1 MIPSDF
7 YPTQSTAVLSQYN
20 YEPTADLAYIPVD
33 TQNFTDAYWL
43 GWVNYANLP
52 DTFKVSAF
60 SVEDGIVSYTDCT
73 KQENV
78 PIGYNVIYT
87 TNVAWLPYFRGQVA
101 VYRQDVTPAI
111 WREIAYSP
119 SMTSSAT
126 NVFRLPN
133 KLDVNCLGYGNYVV
147 FGFAYELNGT
157 SVDQFWITISLSD
170 FIADTQFTITFGT
183 YSFTAKPSDFSE
195 SVVYSKTDDNT
206 GNVYRYALCMFCS
219 SPVGINSTG
228 DVYDNSHYIIT
239 HPMMKI
245 RESFTGNDEEFIVGY
260 NNAANWYLSDFDWT
274 QATRT
279 SGCWID
285 FSNGHPSPNNGIIM
299 NAVSFSAVFGG
310 YIGSF
315 NLTDLQA
322 HQGNVEIYQ
331 PDDCNFCFVIGKN
344 ANNNYCIMQRI
355 YTYDE
360 IYKVFALNSRYE
372 IDNSSGYYTNTGKIY
387 AKVDLET
394 NEFLTE
400 FVDGTNSNELTSWQL
415 INGTTLDNDFDPIDI
430 PPYTPGNPNDEESGD
445 SVPTQRRVIPA
456 FGNFMTVYAL
466 TGGELATFG
475 DALWTSWFD
484 QNGVA
489 TAMWEN
495 FKLMIDTGIASQ
507 TGSIDISSVLNFIVS
522 CKIYPFDLHD
532 SFAFVDSGSPKL
544 FIGRGTYGLPIGNSN
559 LYRAGSSV
567 GYLLCGTA
575 YIPHVFNDFRDYN
588 NMNITCYLP
597 YCGTLEL
604 NPADVVGRTLNC
616 FYAVDLWTGECT
628 AYVEV
633 LDAVGD
639 DGLHRYIVGTIPGK
653 IGFDVPLSATNSGQ
667 IAARRHSDIMQIA
680 TTIGGFFNRNMQI
693 GNDIAM
699 QMATLGAS
707 GMSSSNPEMASA
719 REQNIKMSGSQAYAD
734 NALGLLK
741 DITGQFNNSLT
752 RAAISAPHMNG
763 GTGFDSFASPECCYV
778 QMRYG
783 IYPTVTNYKHT
794 VGETAAVTKTLSEVS
809 GFTIC
814 NNVDVTS
821 LNCTEEEKS
830 EIKMLLES
838 GVFL

>member
-7 YPTQSTAVLSQYN
+7 YPTQSGAVLSSYN
-20 YEPTADLAYIPVD
+20 YEPTADLVNIPID
-33 TQNFTDAYWL
+33 TSEFTDAYWL
-43 GWVNYANLP
+43 GWVNYGNLP

-60 SVEDGIVSYTDCT
+60 SIEDGVVSYTDCT
-73 KQENV
+73 KRENV

-87 TNVAWLPYFRGQVA
+87 STTAWTDYFRGQVA
-101 VYRQDVTPAI
+101 VYNEVVSPAI
-111 WREIAYSP
+111 WRNITYSP
-119 SMTSSAT
+119 SMTSNVT

-157 SVDQFWITISLSD
+157 SVDQFWTTISLSD
-170 FIADTQFTITFGT
+170 FIADTPFTLTFGS
-183 YSFTAKPSDFSE
+183 YSFTAKPSDFAE
-195 SVVYSKTDDNT
+195 STVYSVTDAGT

-219 SPVGINSTG
+219 SPNGINSVNGTL
-228 DVYDNSHYIIT
+228 DSYHYIIT
-239 HPMMKI
+239 HPMIKI
-245 RESFTGNDEEFIVGY
+245 HESFTGNDEEFIVGY

-274 QATRT
+274 QNTRT
-279 SGCWID
+279 SGCWVKINTG
-285 FSNGHPSPNNGIIM
+285 FPEANCGIIM
-299 NAVSFSAVFGG
+299 NAVSFNAVFGG
-310 YIGSF
+310 YFGSF
-315 NLTDLQA
+315 SLSDLQTR
-322 HQGNVEIYQ
+322 QGNVEIYH
-331 PDDCNFCFVIGKN
+331 PDDCNFCFVMGKN
-344 ANNNYCIMQRI
+344 GNSSYCTMQRI
-355 YTYDE
+355 YTYAE
-360 IYKVFALNSRYE
+360 IYKVFSLNSRYL
-372 IDNSSGYYTNTGKIY
+372 IDNTSGYYTNTGKIY

-445 SVPTQRRVIPA
+445 SVPALRRVVPA

-522 CKIYPFDLHD
+522 CKIYPFDLH
-532 SFAFVDSGSPKL
+532 SAFAFVDSGSPKL
-544 FIGRGTYGLPIGNSN
+544 FIGRGTYGLPIGASN
-559 LYRAGSSV
+559 LLRASTSV
-567 GYLLCGTA
+567 GYLLAGTA
-575 YIPHVFNDFRDYN
+575 DIPRVFDDFRDYN

-633 LDAVGD
+633 LNAVGD
-639 DGLHRYIVGTIPGK
+639 DGMHRYIVGSVTGK

-667 IAARRHSDIMQIA
+667 IAARRISDITGLVHLTQ
-680 TTIGGFFNRNMQI
+680 GFFN
-693 GNDIAM
+693 
-699 QMATLGAS
+699 
-707 GMSSSNPEMASA
+707 SNYQTAQKTAFNLFTQDGDGVDRKSDFASA
-719 REQNIKMSGSQAYAD
+719 QALINSKDQIVNNAMSFKNKLVD
-734 NALGLLK
+734 
-741 DITGQFNNSLT
+741 DFTNSLT
-752 RAAISAPHMNG
+752 RASISAPHMSG
-763 GTGFDSFASPECCYV
+763 GSGFDSFATPECCYV

-783 IYPTVTNYKHT
+783 IYPEVTNYKHT
-794 VGETAAVTKTLSEVS
+794 VGETAAVTKSLSSVS

-814 NNVDVTS
+814 NNVDVSS
-821 LNCTEEEKS
+821 LSCTEEEKS